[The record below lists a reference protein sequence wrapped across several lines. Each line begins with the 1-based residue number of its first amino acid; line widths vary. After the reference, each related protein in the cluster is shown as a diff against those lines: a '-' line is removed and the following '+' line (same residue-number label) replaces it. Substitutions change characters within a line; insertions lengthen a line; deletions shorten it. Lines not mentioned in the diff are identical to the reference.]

1 MVEKHPDDIS
11 EEKVRLLRAGFKQ
24 YLNSEY
30 AHRKDKSTILSDA
43 FYPLRHDIGEDF
55 WNILSSEDAIKRC
68 RERLESF
75 FRNERQ
81 KKSPATDAGVYMNS
95 IKILKGFIDDK
106 FGGVDKFIKL
116 SEDELCNKVAVN
128 SNLSQPRQSE
138 IVRSSVASVSRPCC
152 GEVKK
157 YLSRWDG
164 LENYSLQESALNK
177 LFFQT
182 YPNNTDIDDV
192 LIKVS
197 SLNDFYSTNIFSPFQ
212 VAKHII
218 SLNIDARLVAGDVTL
233 VNDIAKVTMDN
244 GTVRNFYSFATKY
257 CSHHM
262 PLEFPIYDSYVD
274 RLLRYFRDTD
284 RFFRFSSDDLKD
296 YEKFKN
302 ILTQFTN
309 YYRLE
314 PYNLKEID
322 KYLWQLGKEKF
333 PRTY

>member
-1 MVEKHPDDIS
+1 M
-11 EEKVRLLRAGFKQ
+11 L
-24 YLNSEY
+24 
-30 AHRKDKSTILSDA
+30 
-43 FYPLRHDIGEDF
+43 
-55 WNILSSEDAIKRC
+55 
-68 RERLESF
+68 
-75 FRNERQ
+75 FR
-81 KKSPATDAGVYMNS
+81 S
-95 IKILKGFIDDK
+95 
-106 FGGVDKFIKL
+106 
-116 SEDELCNKVAVN
+116 
-128 SNLSQPRQSE
+128 
-138 IVRSSVASVSRPCC
+138 
-152 GEVKK
+152 
-157 YLSRWDG
+157 G

-182 YPNNTDIDDV
+182 YPNNTNIDDV

-284 RFFRFSSDDLKD
+284 RFSRFSSDDLKD

-302 ILTQFTN
+302 ILIQFTS

>member
-1 MVEKHPDDIS
+1 M
-11 EEKVRLLRAGFKQ
+11 
-24 YLNSEY
+24 
-30 AHRKDKSTILSDA
+30 
-43 FYPLRHDIGEDF
+43 
-55 WNILSSEDAIKRC
+55 
-68 RERLESF
+68 
-75 FRNERQ
+75 
-81 KKSPATDAGVYMNS
+81 
-95 IKILKGFIDDK
+95 
-106 FGGVDKFIKL
+106 KL
-116 SEDELCNKVAVN
+116 SEDEFCNKVAVN
-128 SNLSQPRQSE
+128 SSLSQPRQSE
-138 IVRSSVASVSRPCC
+138 IVRSSVASVPRPCC

-157 YLSRWDG
+157 YLLRWDG

-182 YPNNTDIDDV
+182 YPNNTNIDDV

-284 RFFRFSSDDLKD
+284 RFSRFSSDDLKD

-302 ILTQFTN
+302 ILIQFTS